1 MNGEQPDIPEKAPAK
16 PFETDFLRKQIME
29 ELDSKYGLRVEEK
42 LTEKVVERLTQRKLV
57 QLAAE
62 DAIASYFGRVWKIAT
77 VVVTVVLTIAGLLGY
92 TQLRSLLE
100 QRAATEVRDKFAR
113 ERQMLT
119 EETGRFEEKADR
131 LIRRHED
138 RIEKQ
143 NERLQEVLD
152 AQATQMRKSL
162 LEEKQRFENEIYV
175 FLSQQKETN
184 FAQSLR
190 LEAGNLRL
198 ALNQEANTQIRLV
211 QDAGKRER
219 DEIREAGKS
228 VRMQPASAAAD
239 DAGQRA
245 GVGASHIGRT
255 GAQADD
261 GVSDGYLMALA
272 ALRARDYKGGIQL
285 AGQLF
290 QDGEYSL
297 AKSLASPV
305 LVNPA
310 RFDNGELQLA
320 AEALLHPRQTLMERF
335 GSAGEIVISGTINNL
350 PALREAGWS
359 AYTNNP
365 TRTIAPSEIAEFAH
379 AIAVGQPKAELQKL
393 ADQVD
398 LDGLTAVGL
407 ANMSLLVR
415 AADVSAPPQ
424 RVIRAKML
432 EAYAEPDMIEGP
444 SDYALLARFV
454 SAVKG
459 TLAET
464 PGPDSGEVADLIQRF
479 EGIVFPEGLAGESLR
494 DPWELRSEMRQIL
507 ARLGLRPNEASAV
520 PVAPKAPNN

>member
-42 LTEKVVERLTQRKLV
+42 LTEKVVERLAQRKLV

-62 DAIASYFGRVWKIAT
+62 EAIASYFGRVWKIAT
-77 VVVTVVLTIAGLLGY
+77 VVVTVILTIAGLLGY
-92 TQLRSLLE
+92 TQLRSLLDSRAGE
-100 QRAATEVRDKFAR
+100 QVSKKFD
-113 ERQMLT
+113 
-119 EETGRFEEKADR
+119 EEKLLLKEAKDQFQERADKLIIRHEERMDR
-131 LIRRHED
+131 LND
-138 RIEKQ
+138 RQ
-143 NERLQEVLD
+143 QEVLE
-152 AQATQMRKSL
+152 AQITQMKKSL
-162 LEEKQRFENEIYV
+162 IEEKQRFENEIYV

-228 VRMQPASAAAD
+228 VRMQPASAADD
-239 DAGQRA
+239 DAGPRA
-245 GVGASHIGRT
+245 GIGASHIGRT

-261 GVSDGYLMALA
+261 GISDGYLMALA
-272 ALRARDYKGGIQL
+272 ALRARDYKGGIELARQL
-285 AGQLF
+285 L
-290 QDGEYSL
+290 QDGEFSL
-297 AKSLASPV
+297 AKSLASP
-305 LVNPA
+305 LSVNPG
-310 RFDNGELQLA
+310 RFDEDELQVA
-320 AEALLHPRQTLMERF
+320 MEALLHPRQTLMERF
-335 GSAGEIVISGTINNL
+335 GSAGEMVISGTINNV

-393 ADQVD
+393 AEQVD

-407 ANMSLLVR
+407 ANMSLLVK

-479 EGIVFPEGLAGESLR
+479 EGIVFPEGVAGESLR
-494 DPWELRSEMRQIL
+494 DPWELQSEMRQIL
-507 ARLGLRPNEASAV
+507 AKLGLRPNEASAV